1 MGVLGINQRNAEYTL
16 RYNPRYLYPLVDD
29 KLRTKEVAIK
39 ADLTVPKLYGVVET
53 EYQVRHLDDL
63 LKPYSDFATKPS
75 RGSGGEGILVVSGR
89 TKELYRKIDGMLLGS
104 DEIGYHLFNIISGMY
119 SLGGQPDKALIEYR
133 VRFDPV
139 FEAISYLGVPDIRV
153 IVFLGVPV
161 MSMVRLP
168 TRMSGGKANL
178 HQGAI
183 GAGIDI
189 ANGTA
194 LTAVWRNSI
203 IAEHPDTGN
212 SVTGVKIPKWD
223 TLLAI
228 AARCYELTGLGYIG
242 VDLVLDKNKGP
253 LILEVNARPGLSI
266 QIANRS
272 GLLPRLKLVEQYH
285 NELVNLDDRLEFS
298 KHNFEHKG

>member
-1 MGVLGINQRNAEYTL
+1 MLGINQRNAEFTL
-16 RYNPRYLYPLVDD
+16 RYNPRRLYPLVDD
-29 KLRTKEVAIK
+29 KLRTKEVALK
-39 ADLTVPKLYGVVET
+39 AGLAVPELYGVVKT

-63 LKPYSDFATKPS
+63 LKPYSDFVIKPS

-89 TKELYRKIDGMLLGS
+89 TKELYRNIDGMLLS
-104 DEIGYHLFNIISGMY
+104 SEEIGYHLFNIISGMY

-133 VRFDPV
+133 VQFDPV
-139 FEAISYLGVPDIRV
+139 VETISYLGVPDIRV

-183 GAGIDI
+183 AAGIDM
-189 ANGTA
+189 ASGTT
-194 LTAVWRNSI
+194 LSAVWRNSI
-203 IAEHPDTGN
+203 ITEHPDTGN
-212 SVTGVKIPKWD
+212 PVTDIKIPKWD

-242 VDLVLDKNKGP
+242 VDLVLDKDKGP
-253 LILEVNARPGLSI
+253 LILELNARPGLSI
-266 QIANRS
+266 QIANRT
-272 GLLPRLKLVEQYH
+272 GLLPRLKLVEQH
-285 NELVNLDDRLEFS
+285 HEKLKDSKERVAFS
-298 KHNFEHKG
+298 TKSFG